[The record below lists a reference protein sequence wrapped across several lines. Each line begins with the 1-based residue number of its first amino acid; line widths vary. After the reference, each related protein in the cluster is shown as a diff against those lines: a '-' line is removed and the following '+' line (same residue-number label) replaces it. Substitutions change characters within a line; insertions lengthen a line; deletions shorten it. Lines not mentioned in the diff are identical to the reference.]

1 MAIPLRNLAIPA
13 AAGLA
18 TMGIVGAQGGDPLE
32 TLGAGAA
39 GALGAY
45 GGMRLAG
52 KYASGE
58 ARRVQNVMAQME
70 SDAAEYRASKGYDKP
85 PAAGQTRTYSA
96 DERNLD
102 NEMNAYRRVA
112 NNLNEQNIRRGAMGV
127 LVPVSAGAA
136 ALGGMAAGRAIGAV
150 GEMLGIDPEAPGSSN
165 TANSRLNMQSYMA
178 SQAMGGSLLPYA
190 MGVGT

>member
-112 NNLNEQNIRRGAMGV
+112 NTLNEQNIRRGAMGV

>member
-165 TANSRLNMQSYMA
+165 TANSRRNMLG
-178 SQAMGGSLLPYA
+178 MGALMVPGA

>member
-1 MAIPLRNLAIPA
+1 MARPLYNVAIPA

-18 TMGIVGAQGGDPLE
+18 TAGIVGAQGGDPLE
-32 TLGAGAA
+32 ALGAGAA
-39 GALGAY
+39 GALGAI

-52 KYASGE
+52 KFAPG
-58 ARRVQNVMAQME
+58 ARQRVVDMNQRVQ
-70 SDAAEYRASKGYDKP
+70 DAGNAYKAKQGMKP
-85 PAAGQTRTYSA
+85 GKSGSTRTYSA
-96 DERNLD
+96 AERGVDDRMRDFQNVTD
-102 NEMNAYRRVA
+102 NIYT
-112 NNLNEQNIRRGAMGV
+112 EQNIRRGAMGA

>member
-1 MAIPLRNLAIPA
+1 MTRRRFNYGVPV

-18 TMGIVGAQGGDPLE
+18 TAGIVGAQGGDPLE
-32 TLGAGAA
+32 ALGAGAA
-39 GALGAY
+39 GALGAV

-58 ARRVQNVMAQME
+58 ASRVKDVMAQME

-165 TANSRLNMQSYMA
+165 TANSRRNMLG
-178 SQAMGGSLLPYA
+178 MGALMVPGA